1 MFKLWETHIIS
12 LEKIYAHSKAR
23 ASTLALVGS
32 VQDAAKARVVAVQTR
47 VVQTYTKCQSK
58 ALDVVTTAKAKGV
71 EISDKAKQAAKEM
84 VKLSKKIWRIFK
96 RCAAFMAPFWKIGQQ
111 LALKKL
117 PYHYHHLKF

>member
-84 VKLSKKIWRIFK
+84 VKL
-96 RCAAFMAPFWKIGQQ
+96 
-111 LALKKL
+111 
-117 PYHYHHLKF
+117 